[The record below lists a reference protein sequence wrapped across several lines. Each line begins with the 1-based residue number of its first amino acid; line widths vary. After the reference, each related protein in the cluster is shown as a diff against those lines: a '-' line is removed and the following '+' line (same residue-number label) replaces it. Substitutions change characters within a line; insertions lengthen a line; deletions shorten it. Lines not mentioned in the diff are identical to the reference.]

1 MLRIIEKGKCLP
13 VTLDEVKNH
22 LSVDYSSRSNDAFIE
37 TLIDATSQASE
48 QHTGRVWVESKW
60 EWTPE
65 EIFVG
70 GVLEFPIAPVT
81 KVQVF
86 DLDEEK
92 EEDQEFTDISGD
104 VVSVKY
110 PSPEPQ
116 GSPLMGSLL
125 PISGFPTNFKIVL
138 TVGYPVQEIVEA
150 KEQTDAP
157 ILVVEKTRYSLTKT
171 SLVFNRPVFGIALPE
186 NFKILQDGEELLI
199 DEVLFEK
206 GRIDLVFSEGA
217 LKEGLSLE
225 MSFIEGEV
233 HDEFGNFVQPILNL
247 ELPQIAFVEEE
258 AFEIPEPVPTTSTFY
273 SQAPSAVKSAMLL
286 NIAFLYTQRT
296 GGALKTGK
304 EIEKNFS
311 DQVARMLLNP
321 YRTRFI

>member
-13 VTLDEVKNH
+13 VTLEEVKNH
-22 LSVDYSSRSNDAFIE
+22 LSVDYSNRSNDAFIE

-125 PISGFPTNFKIVL
+125 PMSGFPTNFKIIL

-150 KEQTDAP
+150 IEQTDAP
-157 ILVVEKTRYSLTKT
+157 ILIIEQTRYSLNKA
-171 SLVFNRPVFGIALPE
+171 SLVFSRPVTGEALPE
-186 NFKILQDGEELLI
+186 NFKVLQDGEEILI
-199 DEVLFEK
+199 EEVLFEK
-206 GRIDLVFSEGA
+206 GRIDLVFADGV
-217 LKEGLSLE
+217 LIEGLPLE
-225 MSFIEGEV
+225 ISFVEGEIY
-233 HDEFGNFVQPILNL
+233 DEFDNFVQPFVNVD
-247 ELPQIAFVEEE
+247 LPLIAFVEEE

-273 SQAPSAVKSAMLL
+273 SLAPNGVKSAMLL

-304 EIEKNFS
+304 EVEKNFS
-311 DQVARMLLNP
+311 DHVARMLLNP